1 MAYQAA
7 EEGDSL
13 CAGQFNPINPNIFA
27 IAGDSTGLIQ
37 VWDIRMNYEAIHN
50 FQYHSQQVTVLEWC
64 PSNEYLLASGS
75 DDKLIYIWDL
85 S

>member
-50 FQYHSQQVTVLEWC
+50 FQYHS
-64 PSNEYLLASGS
+64 
-75 DDKLIYIWDL
+75 
-85 S
+85 